1 MRKRSQKRNLDRE
14 IARAIFNAQVASD
27 AGKGIFAFRHVPE
40 PAVLGGYESK
50 DVYVQKAI
58 RLILASTDSVF
69 RFSVRGG
76 GFTPYLVYFE
86 ARLGD
91 GWKYQV
97 SFHSYVPAREERL
110 GGITETVERLRR
122 ISCAISGY
130 QFPSVSDLY
139 HRKEVISPMV

>member
-58 RLILASTDSVF
+58 RLILASADSVF
-69 RFSVRGG
+69 RFSVQGG

-97 SFHSYVPAREERL
+97 SFHSYDEQLEPFLCSRKGRSARWDHRNSRDTAAHFMRYF
-110 GGITETVERLRR
+110 GI
-122 ISCAISGY
+122 
-130 QFPSVSDLY
+130 PVS
-139 HRKEVISPMV
+139 EMC